1 MGGHRLGHMEDT
13 VRDMVRRAPT
23 YRSFLVRL
31 PERFLTAVDQ
41 HIVNRVHDGR
51 PPIGL
56 NMAAERD
63 ALIELALRFY
73 IDHWPDVGPYATP
86 RSGRRGPAAS
96 SKGATP

>member
-1 MGGHRLGHMEDT
+1 MGVHRLGHMDDT
-13 VRDMVRRAPT
+13 VRSMARDVPR

-31 PERFLTAVDQ
+31 PERFLVAVDG
-41 HIVNRVHDGR
+41 HIVNRRYEGR

-56 NMAAERD
+56 NMAGERD

-86 RSGRRGPAAS
+86 AAGRRGPTAS
-96 SKGATP
+96 RREGR